1 MAKFRNVF
9 QRVGIVIERMRF
21 LLRHILY
28 NLRGGFLI
36 RPLTIALVLGF
47 AGAVISWTE
56 ESTPSIGDWVPRM
69 LFFSHADPG
78 VAQVI
83 LSDIATSTMTVVSI
97 VFAILL
103 MTLTLASMQFSP
115 RIIVSFARD
124 RVTQWTL
131 GIFLGTFLYCMAAL
145 PAAHLLPR
153 PFSPVVTVIGAILLA
168 IVCVG
173 LLLFFIHHISHA
185 ISVNHI
191 VDKIASET
199 EIALD
204 ELMPF
209 AHRQFHVET
218 SDSREPQKWQTPLLN
233 NVSGYIRYVDL
244 RQLLSVATSYR
255 LKVQVVRRVGQ
266 FVPVGTPLL
275 MVNKAERLSTEAAA
289 ALRATFD
296 FGPTRTLQQDVEFGV
311 LQIVDIAL
319 KAISPAANDPTT
331 AIGCVD
337 QLSRILI
344 RFVSREM
351 PEQRLYDP
359 HGVARVGIEWID
371 FERLIDSAFEQ
382 IRMYSKSDA
391 AVSLR
396 LLRAMRDIAITTED
410 PRFRKLLF
418 DRGRQVVEGCSER
431 IGAEEL
437 KPLVIRLTALE
448 VLVLPKTASQPSEH
462 STGQQMQVN

>member
-1 MAKFRNVF
+1 M
-9 QRVGIVIERMRF
+9 IERLRF
-21 LLRHILY
+21 LFRHIVY

-36 RPLTIALVLGF
+36 RPVTIALALGCS
-47 AGAVISWTE
+47 GAVLSWIE
-56 ESTPSIGDWVPRM
+56 ESNPSIGDWVPRV
-69 LFFSHADPG
+69 LFFSHSDPG

-145 PAAHLLPR
+145 PAAHTLPD
-153 PFSPVVTVIGAILLA
+153 PFAPVVTVIGAITLA
-168 IVCVG
+168 ITCVG
-173 LLLFFIHHISHA
+173 LLLFFIHHISQA

-191 VDKIASET
+191 VDRIASET
-199 EIALD
+199 EVVVD
-204 ELMPF
+204 EVMPLPRRRV
-209 AHRQFHVET
+209 HLET
-218 SDSREPQKWQTPLLN
+218 SDSVEPRTWETPLLN
-233 NVSGYIRYVDL
+233 DVSGYIRFVDL
-244 RQLLSVATSYR
+244 KQLVSVATSHHV
-255 LKVQVVRRVGQ
+255 KVQVVRRVGQ

-275 MVNKAERLSTEAAA
+275 MVNKAERLSPEAGAA
-289 ALRATFD
+289 FRAAFD
-296 FGPTRTLQQDVEFGV
+296 FGPTRTLQQDIEFGV

-319 KAISPAANDPTT
+319 KAISPAVNDPTT
-331 AIGCVD
+331 AVGCVD

-344 RFVSREM
+344 RFASRET
-351 PEQRLYDP
+351 PESRLYDLR
-359 HGVARVGIEWID
+359 GVARVSIQWID
-371 FERLIDSAFEQ
+371 FERLLDSAFEQ
-382 IRMYSKSDA
+382 IRMYSKGDI

-396 LLRAMRDIAITTED
+396 LLRALGDIATTTED
-410 PRFRKLLF
+410 MGLRKTLF
-418 DRGRQVVEGCSER
+418 ERGRQVVEGCSER

-448 VLVLPKTASQPSEH
+448 KLATA
-462 STGQQMQVN
+462 